1 MIDQLWLIP
10 LGFAA
15 GLLGSMIGLGGGIIV
30 VPILTF
36 LGFPPTAAA
45 SNSLFAALSNAI
57 ASTISYSKQNRI
69 EYSLGLKLGLL
80 SIPGTVLGAI
90 ISTDVAPDMF
100 KILFGFVLIASAAYI
115 FLRKKIETKEK
126 RISKQMMIFAIG
138 ASFFAGVI
146 SSFFG
151 IGGGIIFVP
160 LMVVGM
166 GMAMKKA
173 APTSQMILLFASL
186 SGVIVHSLL
195 GHPDFL
201 QAGLLAIGSF
211 IGGLVGARLSIDI
224 KERYLQILVSAVIVI
239 AAAKLFFDSLSGNIL
254 GF

>member
-239 AAAKLFFDSLSGNIL
+239 AAAKLFFDSLSGNAL